1 MFRKGWAAFLASVTT
16 LMASTGA
23 YADTTVRPTYAC
35 FSPQNAAVI
44 GRLGAGDP
52 SVRYGFESGECLALM
67 PGTRVSSVE
76 RAGNL
81 WRFRALGAQPLLFAA
96 DWAAGFAPAPGAGPS
111 GFERYLPVTGRLLAM
126 GRTFADC
133 YTASDRLDKWGDDL
147 NRRWNAYWARSRTDI
162 DGPSPVVIVYVAS
175 EGPRLFAEMDNY
187 KREEAALHRR
197 CGAVAAIEADSD
209 FIAFSR
215 TAQHG

>member
-1 MFRKGWAAFLASVTT
+1 M

-23 YADTTVRPTYAC
+23 HADTTVRPTYAC

-52 SVRYGFESGECLALM
+52 SVRYGFGSGECLALM
-67 PGTRVSSVE
+67 PGTRVGGVE

-81 WRFRALGAQPLLFAA
+81 WRFQALGAQPYLYAA
-96 DWAAGFAPAPGAGPS
+96 DWAAGFAPATGAGPS
-111 GFERYLPVTGRLLAM
+111 GFEAYLPVTGRLLAM

-133 YTASDRLDKWGDDL
+133 YAASDRLDKWGDDL
-147 NRRWNAYWARSRTDI
+147 NRRWNAYWAKSRTDV
-162 DGPSPVVIVYVAS
+162 DGPSPVIVLYVAN
-175 EGPRLFAEMDNY
+175 EGPRLFAEMDHY

-215 TAQHG
+215 TAQYG